1 MRMVCRLKTPMDLNK
16 LFHKARKAII
26 IREESPLKVKV
37 FANSERDFEQARRI
51 ARVFIDQMERKEI
64 AIRVSLGIWDGPE
77 ELQPV
82 VEVTM
87 PPLGVTRYGRVTEN
101 LAKEIIRK
109 HIMGKKVMW
118 EHLISQDMAPTLSK
132 ADRRYANCLP
142 KGRS

>member
-1 MRMVCRLKTPMDLNK
+1 MICRLKNPMDLNK

-26 IREESPLKVKV
+26 IREESPVKVKV
-37 FANSERDFEQARRI
+37 LAHSESDFEQARRV
-51 ARVFIDQMERKEI
+51 AQVFVDQMERKEI

-87 PPLGVTRYGRVTEN
+87 PLLGVTRYGRVTEN

-109 HIMGKKVMW
+109 HILGKKVMSG
-118 EHLISQDMAPTLSK
+118 HLISQDMTSTLSK
-132 ADRRYANCLP
+132 ADKRYENCLP
-142 KGRS
+142 KGRL